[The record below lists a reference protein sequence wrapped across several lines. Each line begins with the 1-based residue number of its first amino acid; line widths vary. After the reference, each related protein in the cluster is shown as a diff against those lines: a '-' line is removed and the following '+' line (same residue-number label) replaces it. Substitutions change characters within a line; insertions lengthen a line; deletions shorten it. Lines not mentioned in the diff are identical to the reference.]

1 MKYTLDDIQ
10 RHYRSEAE
18 KHGEKGTS
26 TIQDIRTRQL
36 EMEAIFS
43 YISDGMRV
51 LEVGCGNGFVAQEL
65 IRKFDVRLDAF
76 DFSPDL
82 VAIAKQR
89 STTGASGKV
98 HFSLGDVLRLD
109 VERDYDLVFTERVLQ
124 NLVDWRAQ
132 QIGLANI
139 VRALRPGG
147 LFVMEECFWSGL
159 DTLNAARA
167 ELDIEPIAKSWHN
180 VFFHDSDVLAYMSEI
195 HAEFV
200 EENCFLSGYYFG
212 SRVLLPA
219 LLPKGKKASSTSM
232 LNDFFCQL
240 PPVGNFSPMKI
251 MVFKRRSTD

>member
-36 EMEAIFS
+36 EINAIFS
-43 YISDGMRV
+43 YIRDGMKV

-65 IRKFDVRLDAF
+65 IRRFDVDLDAF
-76 DFSPDL
+76 DFSADL
-82 VAIAKQR
+82 IGIAKQR
-89 STTGASGKV
+89 STGGTRGKV
-98 HFSLGDVLRLD
+98 NFYLGDVLKLNI
-109 VERDYDLVFTERVLQ
+109 EQEYDLVFTERVLQ
-124 NLVDWRAQ
+124 NLLDWPAQ

-139 VRALRPGG
+139 IRALRPGG

-167 ELDIEPIAKSWHN
+167 ELDIEPIPESWHN
-180 VFFHDSDVLAYMSEI
+180 VFFHDSEVLEYVPKI
-195 HAEFV
+195 GAEFV
-200 EENCFLSGYYFG
+200 EENRFLSGYYFG

-219 LLPKGKKASSTSM
+219 LLPKGKKAASRSV
-232 LNDFFCQL
+232 LNDFFCQF
-240 PPVGNFSPMKI
+240 PAAGNFSPMKI
-251 MVFKRRSTD
+251 MVFKRRQD